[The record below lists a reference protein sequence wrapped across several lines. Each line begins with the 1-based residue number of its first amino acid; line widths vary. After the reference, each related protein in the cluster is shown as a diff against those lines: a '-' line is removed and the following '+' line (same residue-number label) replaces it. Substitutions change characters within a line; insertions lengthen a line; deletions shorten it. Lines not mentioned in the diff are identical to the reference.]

1 MFSANKNV
9 SALDIGCGSGILSF
23 VFAKNNKKSK
33 IYSFDKN
40 KDAV

>member
-1 MFSANKNV
+1 M
-9 SALDIGCGSGILSF
+9 GCGSGILSF
-23 VFAKNNKKSK
+23 VFAKSNKKSK